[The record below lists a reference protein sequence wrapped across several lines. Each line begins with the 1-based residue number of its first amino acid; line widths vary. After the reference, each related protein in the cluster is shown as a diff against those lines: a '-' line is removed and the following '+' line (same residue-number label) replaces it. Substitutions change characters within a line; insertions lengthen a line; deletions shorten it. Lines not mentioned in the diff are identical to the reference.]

1 MWFGNKILYKKNNCN
16 IKKKRYLFF
25 TQKEYDNFIKAN
37 QNNTKDYS
45 LNKSNINKCLYPI
58 IWLWIKLQKWYDN
71 IDDKFISLLIM
82 IFTLLTLIGT
92 ILLIWFEIQK

>member
-45 LNKSNINKCLYPI
+45 LNKSNINKCLYPSY
-58 IWLWIKLQKWYDN
+58 LAL
-71 IDDKFISLLIM
+71 DKITKM
-82 IFTLLTLIGT
+82 VR
-92 ILLIWFEIQK
+92 QYRR

>member
-16 IKKKRYLFF
+16 TKKKRYLFF
-25 TQKEYDNFIKAN
+25 TQKGYDNFIKAN

-71 IDDKFISLLIM
+71 IDSKIIELFI
-82 IFTLLTLIGT
+82 LIGT
-92 ILLIWFEIQK
+92 IVLVLFELLKCSK